1 MKNKFTIL
9 GCGSSLGSPWITS
22 YTGKLKKNSKNQ
34 RTRCCAHIQKGNL
47 SVLIDTSPD
56 IKHQFLKNKI
66 KTLDSIIYTHEHAD
80 QTAGIF
86 EMRPFYWKNKSK
98 IPIYGS
104 SRTIKALKKSYK
116 FCFVN
121 KHGYKPIMKANIINK
136 NFSIKKGENKLYIK
150 SFEVNHGL
158 INATGYVMEK
168 IGYLSD
174 CNNVPKKNLIYL
186 KNLDYLIIDCLKIDK
201 HPSHFNFESAM
212 DLIDLIRPK
221 KAILTNLH
229 TDLDYFK
236 LKNKLPSNIIPAYD
250 GLSFSF

>member
-22 YTGKLKKNSKNQ
+22 YT
-34 RTRCCAHIQKGNL
+34 L

-104 SRTIKALKKSYK
+104 SRTIKALKKSYE

-186 KNLDYLIIDCLKIDK
+186 KNLDYLIVDCLKIDK
-201 HPSHFNFESAM
+201 HPSHFNFESAI
-212 DLIDLIRPK
+212 DLIDLIKPK

>member
-9 GCGSSLGSPWITS
+9 GCGSSLGSPWITN
-22 YTGKLKKNSKNQ
+22 YKGNLKNNIKNQ

-56 IKHQFLKNKI
+56 IKYQFLKNKI
-66 KTLDSIIYTHEHAD
+66 TGLDSIIYTHEHAD

-104 SRTIKALKKSYK
+104 SRTIKALKRSYK
-116 FCFVN
+116 FCFIE
-121 KHGYKPIMKANIINK
+121 KHGYKPIMKANVIKDNFIIK
-136 NFSIKKGENKLYIK
+136 KSKIKLSIKA
-150 SFEVNHGL
+150 FDVNHGA
-158 INATGYVMEK
+158 IKATGYIMEK
-168 IGYLSD
+168 IGYISD
-174 CNNVPKKNLIYL
+174 CHNIPKKNIKYL
-186 KNLDYLIIDCLKIDK
+186 KNLNYLILDCLKIDK
-201 HPSHFNFESAM
+201 HPSHFNLESALN
-212 DLIDLIRPK
+212 LIKLTKPK

-236 LKNKLPSNIIPAYD
+236 LKNTLPNNVFPAFD
-250 GLSFSF
+250 GLSFNF